1 MADRLTP
8 PVRYPRY
15 GEEPV
20 RGNSTGKNRKTK
32 EKSENSREFFHK
44 SKIMDYWM
52 HGGLD
57 VPFFALVMVLL
68 AIGLVMLLSASYPTA
83 YFNGENSYSFFL
95 KQACFAVVGVAVMLF
110 VSKIDYKIFKQFSL
124 PLYILGVMLLFIVLF
139 YHTNIQS
146 SAGEAFK
153 RYIPLGPITFQPS
166 EIGKFSLVVCHIS
179 AVFLTESAHSFM
191 AFLFRFVLSV
201 FIACLFLQKTM
212 CQAQF

>member
-110 VSKIDYKIFKQFSL
+110 VSKIFTSALYFRCNASLYSSFLPYK
-124 PLYILGVMLLFIVLF
+124 Y
-139 YHTNIQS
+139 
-146 SAGEAFK
+146 
-153 RYIPLGPITFQPS
+153 
-166 EIGKFSLVVCHIS
+166 
-179 AVFLTESAHSFM
+179 
-191 AFLFRFVLSV
+191 SV
-201 FIACLFLQKTM
+201 ICRGSI
-212 CQAQF
+212 